1 VVHSVGFSPE
11 AQAELLDLYDFI
23 SNEAGAARAL
33 DYIAR
38 IENDCLGFASMP
50 ERGTKRDDIRP
61 GLRVAGFEPRVAIA
75 FRLSDHSLTILR
87 IFYGGRDLTGAL
99 SDR

>member
-11 AQAELLDLYDFI
+11 ARTDLLDLYNFI

-38 IENDCLGFASMP
+38 IENYCLGFASTP

-61 GLRVAGFEPRVAIA
+61 GLRITGFERRVAIA
-75 FRLSDHSLTILR
+75 FRVDDRRVTILR
-87 IFYGGRDLTGAL
+87 ILYGGRDLAHAL
-99 SDR
+99 FDE